1 MATQLI
7 ILSLISLSLLAAV
20 SHTEARAM
28 NMNAIDRCWRPNPY
42 WRKNRQKL
50 ALCSIGFV
58 GKMTNNIGRNL
69 VHYQVTDPS
78 DDPLTPRPGTLRYG
92 ATMIKPKVWITFQK
106 DMHIVLN
113 KPLLISSYTAID
125 GRGATVHITGNACLM
140 VSRATNVIIHGLI
153 IHHCKAQ
160 AAGRVMG
167 PGSKIVSLGHV
178 DGDAIRLVSASKI
191 WIDHNT
197 LYRCEDGLIDVTR
210 GSTDITISNNWL
222 RDQDKVILLGHDD
235 DYFRDRNMKV
245 TLVYN
250 HFGPNCNQRMPRIR
264 YGYAHVANNLY
275 QGKVENAKWK
285 FHSVRDVFENGA
297 SFAQIGAGRGG
308 VKPNYNALQRFLVVD
323 AKWLRSLT
331 SSSGAL
337 RCSPRSRC

>member
-1 MATQLI
+1 
-7 ILSLISLSLLAAV
+7 
-20 SHTEARAM
+20 
-28 NMNAIDRCWRPNPY
+28 
-42 WRKNRQKL
+42 
-50 ALCSIGFV
+50 
-58 GKMTNNIGRNL
+58 MTNNIGRNL
-69 VHYQVTDPS
+69 VHYQVTDPT

-235 DYFRDRNMKV
+235 DYIWDRNMKV

-275 QGKVENAKWK
+275 QGWTQYAIGGSMNPSVKSEANLFMASKSKQAIIITTIYQNSIFENAKWN

-308 VKPNYNALQRFLVVD
+308 VKPHYNALQRFPVVD

>member
-7 ILSLISLSLLAAV
+7 ILSLISVALLAAV

-250 HFGPNCNQRMPRIR
+250 HFGPNCNQRMPR
-264 YGYAHVANNLY
+264 
-275 QGKVENAKWK
+275 
-285 FHSVRDVFENGA
+285 
-297 SFAQIGAGRGG
+297 
-308 VKPNYNALQRFLVVD
+308 
-323 AKWLRSLT
+323 
-331 SSSGAL
+331 
-337 RCSPRSRC
+337 